1 MIFEKQFVHESTQVL
16 ESNAVLASIERSL
29 AMIEFNMQGE
39 VLWANEPFAYCMGYQ
54 ASELTG
60 KNHRQF
66 CTAEFSKSLE
76 YEQFWNDLRKGSAF
90 QEKIE
95 RVAKNGTSIWL
106 EATYMPIRD
115 NLGESV
121 AVLKIATNITARE
134 QANIRMMDELQQ
146 MAAYVKNRS
155 DQGLKRGRQ
164 VADIM
169 DNVVNE
175 NESNIRHLHDL
186 EGQAKSV
193 RNIVQT
199 VREFASQT
207 NLLALNA
214 AIEAAHAKEHGRGFN
229 VVAVEVRRLSEQ
241 VQAAAKE
248 IQASIEGIAEQVG
261 RVSKSSNSSR
271 DAVISSREQLRNAMD
286 EFAGIGEAAG
296 KLDEQAKML
305 IQ

>member
-1 MIFEKQFVHESTQVL
+1 
-16 ESNAVLASIERSL
+16 
-29 AMIEFNMQGE
+29 
-39 VLWANEPFAYCMGYQ
+39 
-54 ASELTG
+54 
-60 KNHRQF
+60 
-66 CTAEFSKSLE
+66 
-76 YEQFWNDLRKGSAF
+76 
-90 QEKIE
+90 
-95 RVAKNGTSIWL
+95 
-106 EATYMPIRD
+106 
-115 NLGESV
+115 
-121 AVLKIATNITARE
+121 
-134 QANIRMMDELQQ
+134 
-146 MAAYVKNRS
+146 
-155 DQGLKRGRQ
+155 
-164 VADIM
+164 M